1 MKSLYVAGDSEE
13 IGKLFTRIERYMK
26 RISGDDA
33 ILNFQDYRKDDRK
46 FTPHQGGDLNSGLEP
61 GAPTNGRRGLGPH

>member
-26 RISGDDA
+26 RISGDDG

-46 FTPHQGGDLNSGLEP
+46 FTPHQGGDLNGGLEA
-61 GAPTNGRRGLGPH
+61 GAPANGRRGLGPH

>member
-1 MKSLYVAGDSEE
+1 
-13 IGKLFTRIERYMK
+13 MK

-61 GAPTNGRRGLGPH
+61 GAPTNGRRGLGPHQKKQVKDGVDIM